1 MAGLFFCIASAEGA
15 GLLFCPA
22 AIRPHASV
30 YSGFLYHPCSY
41 TDHAAK
47 QRTGLYRGFS
57 DDCTRST
64 ARKYQTNTSG
74 YNAVCATLERITAP
88 QHLQRIPDTRRNA
101 GRYTGQHSRPIIIRY
116 IRAYP
121 CYGSMPDSA
130 AYYRPYKPGGGQR
143 LHLYRVSP
151 AASQYLPRPAAC
163 DLAPGKPGALHPA
176 GQSSSRGSSAAAR
189 NHWRL
194 PPYLFSGF
202 RPIANRGQQ

>member
-1 MAGLFFCIASAEGA
+1 MTRCTPVITHNKHITTPPTWAGFSFALH
-15 GLLFCPA
+15 LLRVQGFYFALLQYGPIQAFTACFL
-22 AIRPHASV
+22 S
-30 YSGFLYHPCSY
+30 SMQFLYHPR
-41 TDHAAK
+41 HK
-47 QRTGLYRGFS
+47 
-57 DDCTRST
+57 T
-64 ARKYQTNTSG
+64 AHRALQVLFLQFVPLSRRRYQTDASG
-74 YNAVCATLERITAP
+74 YNIVCDTLERITAP

-189 NHWRL
+189 NH
-194 PPYLFSGF
+194 
-202 RPIANRGQQ
+202 